1 MLNEASLDMK
11 SKFSKASQSFPR
23 LGAKKMLVWS
33 HTDSPEW
40 ITLDHCSSTA
50 HSVIV
55 TSPSATVVPNCVF
68 VAVFTV
74 FAIHPRYGARAG
86 QTLAIRSAALYL
98 PASSGGR
105 EQSGSVIL
113 GLD

>member
-1 MLNEASLDMK
+1 M
-11 SKFSKASQSFPR
+11 
-23 LGAKKMLVWS
+23 GAKKMPPSVPRTPRSGS
-33 HTDSPEW
+33 HW
-40 ITLDHCSSTA
+40 IIARPL